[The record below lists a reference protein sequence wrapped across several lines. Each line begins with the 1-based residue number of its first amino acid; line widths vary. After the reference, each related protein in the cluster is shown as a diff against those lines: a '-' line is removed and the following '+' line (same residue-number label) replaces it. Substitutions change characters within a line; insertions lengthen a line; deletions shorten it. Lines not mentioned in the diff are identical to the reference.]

1 MISPEICKDILRYLV
16 GEDVDF
22 SRYELDLSGLSD
34 FEKSVLERTRLIPY
48 GKTLTYSDLAEAIGK
63 PKAARAVGT
72 ALGKN
77 PYPLVIPCHRVV
89 GKNNSGGYTGG
100 GVDLKKRLI
109 EMEKTSQISAK
120 MNES

>member
-1 MISPEICKDILRYLV
+1 MISPEICKDILQYLA

-22 SRYELDLSGLSD
+22 SRYELDLSDISD
-34 FEKSVLERTRLIPY
+34 FEKCVLEHTRLIPY
-48 GKTLTYSDLAEAIGK
+48 GKTLTYSELAEAIGK
-63 PKAARAVGT
+63 PGAARAVGT

-89 GKNNSGGYTGG
+89 GKNNFGGYTGG

-109 EMEKTSQISAK
+109 EMEKTKANHCK
-120 MNES
+120 DE